1 MGYYSDYDVVKGLE
15 WVILLYL
22 VFTIGLLGIL
32 SFQLYK
38 SLEAQDSSLA
48 SGTVPDIRSQALLI
62 MKRTILWVFGY
73 KGEQRERTP
82 FAEVDLE
89 WVRRNKFS
97 IILRLAPIYGFYTLA
112 LVVLTRPI
120 FLDGNT
126 YRIFSYSKNLH
137 DLFALLIAYVS
148 FNLLFDYLSL
158 KFTFFCVLEA
168 LATKKYAASLLKSAS
183 FAVALFL
190 LSQAI
195 SCIFWIYKR
204 QDPYFPKFD
213 NGIIQNFLEIAL
225 WPYAFVTGPGSTQ
238 ITSDPFPG
246 QLLITGTVF
255 IPTTMLISL
264 FVIFS
269 TFLKLTEQAK
279 QALLSRKLD
288 SLCRRFIKVSLIG
301 IFQPPEKVESF
312 GYCNLAFLALLNL
325 LFTSIFGAVIA
336 RII

>member
-1 MGYYSDYDVVKGLE
+1 MGYYSYYNVVKGLE

-22 VFTIGLLGIL
+22 VFTVGLLGIL

-38 SLEAQDSSLA
+38 SLQAQDFSLA
-48 SGTVPDIRSQALLI
+48 RGTAPDIRAQALLI

-73 KGEQRERTP
+73 KGEQRERTA
-82 FAEVDLE
+82 FAKVDLE
-89 WVRRNKFS
+89 WVRRYKFS

-120 FLDGNT
+120 FRDGNT
-126 YRIFSYSKNLH
+126 YRIFHYSKNLH
-137 DLFALLIAYVS
+137 ELFSLLIAYVS
-148 FNLLFDYLSL
+148 FNLFFDYLSL
-158 KFTFFCVLEA
+158 KFTFSCVLDA
-168 LATKKYAASLLKSAS
+168 LATKKYTASLLKSTA
-183 FAVALFL
+183 FAIILFL

-204 QDPYFPKFD
+204 QDPSFPKFD
-213 NGIIQNFLEIAL
+213 DNILRNFLEISL

-255 IPTTMLISL
+255 VPTTIFILL
-264 FVIFS
+264 FVLFS
-269 TFLKLTEQAK
+269 AFLKLTGQVK
-279 QALLSRKLD
+279 QALLSHKLD
-288 SLCRRFIKVSLIG
+288 PLCRRLIRVSLID

-325 LFTSIFGAVIA
+325 FITSIFSAVIA
-336 RII
+336 RIL